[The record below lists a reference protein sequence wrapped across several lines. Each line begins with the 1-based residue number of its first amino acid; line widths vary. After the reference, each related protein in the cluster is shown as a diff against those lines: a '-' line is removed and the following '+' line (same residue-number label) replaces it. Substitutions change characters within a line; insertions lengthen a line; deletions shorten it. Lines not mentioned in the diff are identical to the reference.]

1 MKTPC
6 LTSSTTVMT
15 TKNETLNLFDS
26 YRRSTSV
33 MKILTTATTIPAY
46 ILTTTTSIFID
57 YSCHNVSAVELLIV
71 NDKIKLMELNK
82 KLD

>member
-57 YSCHNVSAVELLIV
+57 YSCR
-71 NDKIKLMELNK
+71 
-82 KLD
+82 